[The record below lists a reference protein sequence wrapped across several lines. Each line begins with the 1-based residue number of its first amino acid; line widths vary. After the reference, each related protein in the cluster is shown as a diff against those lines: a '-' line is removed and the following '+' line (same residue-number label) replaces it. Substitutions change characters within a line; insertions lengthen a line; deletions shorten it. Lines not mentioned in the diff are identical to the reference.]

1 MIGQAV
7 PSVTYLAG
15 WRAACDTLNRFN
27 FDESCSSVGLSNV
40 VWLNAA
46 PCLAITPDFR
56 LESQYIGLGTT

>member
-15 WRAACDTLNRFN
+15 WRAACDTLDRFYS
-27 FDESCSSVGLSNV
+27 DESYSSGLSSVV
-40 VWLNAA
+40 RLNAA

-56 LESQYIGLGTT
+56 LESQYIGLGAT